1 MSAVSPPKDR
11 LPMRFPTL
19 QRSLVAATTL
29 TLATMAASGP
39 MGTAMADE
47 AAAAPGDAALVAA
60 LDQTFANPVLAGSV
74 TSMQVLDGATGAV
87 VYSRGADQRV
97 VPASNQ
103 KLLTS
108 AAALAYLGADF
119 RFHTTASYSGTK
131 SGRTVKGSLFL
142 KGTGDPSLTDA
153 RIDTIAKKV
162 AALGVTSFTGDLV
175 ADTSA
180 FDRTP
185 LGLDWSWEDETYAF
199 SAPISA
205 LTAASTDLYDAG
217 SVAVAVKPGASGKAG
232 VISLSPRNSYVTVQ
246 NNTVTGAAGS
256 TPTVAVTRRH
266 GTNTVVVTG
275 SIPLK
280 GATTTKLVSVED
292 PALLAASAFRDAL
305 KRHKV
310 TVTGKTVVKATSGTV
325 KKIYDLTSIPL
336 GQLMV
341 RFLKVSNNGHAEL
354 LIKAMGATASGNTGT
369 WANGLAQARTTLAG
383 LGVSTSVVTLG
394 DGSGLSR
401 RDLLTTRQLA
411 GLLNAAQARPWFTT
425 WYNALPI
432 AGAPGELVGGTL
444 AGRFVGTK
452 AANNLHGKSGTMT
465 GVNALSGFV
474 NDTTGRRLV
483 FSVVS
488 NNATSQVSGI
498 LDEAAVKLA
507 NSGSAAALSAR
518 VVIPA
523 VPRAVTPEGEDVECS
538 WVQAC

>member
-1 MSAVSPPKDR
+1 
-11 LPMRFPTL
+11 MRFPTL

-39 MGTAMADE
+39 TGVALAGE
-47 AAAAPGDAALVAA
+47 VAAAPGDAALVAA
-60 LDQTFANPVLAGSV
+60 LDQTFANPALAGSV

-97 VPASNQ
+97 VPASNE

-108 AAALAYLGADF
+108 AAALAYLGADHT
-119 RFHTTASYSGTK
+119 FHTTASYSGSK
-131 SGRTVKGSLFL
+131 SGRTVRGSLFL

-162 AALGVTSFTGDLV
+162 AALGATTYTGELV

-199 SAPISA
+199 SAPVSA

-217 SVAVAVKPGASGKAG
+217 SVAVTVKAGKAGKAG
-232 VISLSPRNSYVTVQ
+232 VVSQSPRNSYVTIQ

-256 TPTVAVTRRH
+256 TPSVAVTRRH

-280 GATTTKLVSVED
+280 GAATKLVSVQD

-310 TVTGKTVVKATSGTV
+310 TVTGKTVIKATSGTV
-325 KKIYDLTSIPL
+325 RKIYDLPSIPL
-336 GQLMV
+336 SQLMP

-354 LIKAMGATASGNTGT
+354 LIKAMGAKATGKAGT
-369 WANGLAQARTTLAG
+369 WANGLEQARTTLTG
-383 LGVSTSVVTLG
+383 LGLSMSVVTLG

-401 RDLLTTRQLA
+401 RDLLTTRQVTK
-411 GLLNAAQARPWFTT
+411 LLQVAQSKPWFTT

-432 AGAPGELVGGTL
+432 AGVEGELVGGTL
-444 AGRFVGTK
+444 AGRFKDTR
-452 AANNLHGKSGTMT
+452 AANNLRGKSGTMT

-474 NDTTGRRLV
+474 TDTTGRRLA
-483 FSVVS
+483 FSIVS
-488 NNATSQVSGI
+488 NNATTQVPGI
-498 LDEAAVKLA
+498 LDEAAIKLA
-507 NSGSAAALSAR
+507 NAGSTAALSAR
-518 VVIPA
+518 TVAPV
-523 VPRAVTPEGEDVECS
+523 VPRAVTPEGKDVECS